1 MAAWCASTT
10 GVIVGLAVL
19 LAAAA
24 PSRAQAPAGVTAAV
38 NPQATGTP
46 PTLPTKVLEVGSD
59 IVQNER
65 VSVGAGGQAQLLFR
79 DGSTL
84 TLAPNSDLTIDRFV
98 YDPETKTATLAMTA
112 ATGVFRFVGGRA
124 SKDEP
129 VVLTTPTATIG
140 IRGGI
145 NFTSIAP
152 ETGATETSQAF
163 GKSTSVTSKSTGE
176 TRTITRN
183 GFTLSVQPNQPITI
197 GKMDMG
203 RINGMLASLQ
213 GTPGKSGGAAA
224 TPNQSSSA
232 ATNLALSN
240 SAQSPLTNQPTG
252 SITGSVAPAAGLG
265 AALVLANQLTQA
277 TAQSTVPGTL
287 ATSIGTVVA
296 AEQFLS
302 SLGSGA
308 FNFAA
313 TAPFLLAVSNYSGTG
328 PAPTFGPNAT
338 IAGDSYSGFSSTVGP
353 GSGGTPVFN
362 DIDNAGGNA
371 SRDFS
376 FNASGA
382 VDLSS
387 SYSRSFARTTTG
399 GSPIYSYTET
409 YSISRS
415 LTGGTLAQLGGDD
428 QAIFVR
434 ITGPTITFS
443 GTATLTA
450 TGSYPSSL
458 VPGTTSFGPQTVT
471 YPSSQSL
478 SLILGVPAS
487 QLPASGQYSYQ
498 LYGASS
504 PVFTNGSGS
513 PGTFSGT
520 MQILFGGV
528 PSQLYHN
535 TGGTPIYT
543 SYSSNIPSFVVGLN
557 LVVTMPNDATYTLQ
571 TIGGAANPSAQLSQ
585 YEANQ
590 GVVFSQ
596 GPYGQPYRFS
606 GTTLVSVPTGSIA
619 CPGGGASCSASIA
632 GVLFSLAGTHAGFS
646 YFIGQFQGSTPGING
661 VALFRR

>member
-1 MAAWCASTT
+1 MAALGMNATRLML
-10 GVIVGLAVL
+10 GLAVL
-19 LAAAA
+19 LAVAA

-98 YDPETKTATLAMTA
+98 YDPEAKTATLAMTA

-129 VVLTTPTATIG
+129 VVLNTPTATIG

-176 TRTITRN
+176 TQTLTRN

-213 GTPGKSGGAAA
+213 GTPGKSGGAGAAPSQSSPAA
-224 TPNQSSSA
+224 TS
-232 ATNLALSN
+232 LALSN

-252 SITGSVAPAAGLG
+252 SITGSVAPASGLG
-265 AALVLANQLTQA
+265 AALVLANQVTQS

-287 ATSIGTVVA
+287 ATSVSTVA
-296 AEQFLS
+296 AVEQFLAG
-302 SLGSGA
+302 LGNGQ
-308 FNFAA
+308 FNYAA
-313 TAPFLLAVSNYSGTG
+313 TAPYLIGLNNTQGTFPAPAFVASGTIG
-328 PAPTFGPNAT
+328 
-338 IAGDSYSGFSSTVGP
+338 GDSYSGFSSTIGP
-353 GSGGTPVFN
+353 GSGSPMFN
-362 DIDNAGGNA
+362 DIDTASGSA
-371 SRDFS
+371 SRNFS
-376 FNASGA
+376 FEASGA
-382 VDLSS
+382 VDLSAN
-387 SYSRSFARTTTG
+387 YSRNFARTTTG

-409 YSISRS
+409 YAISRS
-415 LTGGTLAQLGGDD
+415 LTGGTLAEFGGDNT
-428 QAIFVR
+428 AVFVR
-434 ITGPTITFS
+434 VTGPSITTS
-443 GTATLTA
+443 GTVTLTA
-450 TGSYPSSL
+450 SGSYPSSL
-458 VPGTTSFGPQTVT
+458 VPGTTSFGPQTIT
-471 YPSSQSL
+471 YPSSESL

-498 LYGASS
+498 LFGASS
-504 PVFTNGSGS
+504 PVFTNGQG
-513 PGTFSGT
+513 GLGKFSGT

-535 TGGTPIYT
+535 TGGTPLFT
-543 SYSSNIPSFVVGLN
+543 SYSSNIPGLVVGLS
-557 LVVTMPNDATYTLQ
+557 LAVTMPNDATYTLQ

-585 YEANQ
+585 YEANT
-590 GVVFSQ
+590 GVVLSQ

-606 GTTLVSVPTGSIA
+606 GNTLVSVPTGAIA
-619 CPGGGASCSASIA
+619 CPSGGAACSASILGLLF
-632 GVLFSLAGTHAGFS
+632 GVGGTHAGLA
-646 YFIGQFQGSTPGING
+646 YYIGQLQGSTPGING